1 MLKKLFKGIFT
12 VVGILVGFG
21 ASDLV
26 WRIYA
31 EMDPESSQALA
42 AGEKLWLQI
51 FIALIFGII
60 FYKLAPVLNR
70 KSKKMADNIGNDLQA
85 VSASDLVGGTP
96 AENAAITRAILSGE
110 ERGAKRQ
117 AVCLNAGAALYIG
130 GKAATMAEG
139 VRMAEGILDSGAAL
153 AKLEAVIRRTGGVTA
168 MAATILDTIAAHAR
182 ERVAADKASIPPG
195 GHGGHGPARPAR
207 LRRRL

>member
-85 VSASDLVGGTP
+85 VSASDLVGGTLGL
-96 AENAAITRAILSGE
+96 I
-110 ERGAKRQ
+110 
-117 AVCLNAGAALYIG
+117 AGLI
-130 GKAATMAEG
+130 
-139 VRMAEGILDSGAAL
+139 
-153 AKLEAVIRRTGGVTA
+153 
-168 MAATILDTIAAHAR
+168 IAFLISR
-182 ERVAADKASIPPG
+182 Y
-195 GHGGHGPARPAR
+195 
-207 LRRRL
+207 